1 MNRPIYKQSKAICLS
16 WDLLSNA
23 IAEEVENILD
33 HDIDGCANMDA
44 EDYWAFKFAGQ
55 GILFREFALIC
66 EDLRVS
72 EDDIAKHL
80 PPVAEHGPCVQDL
93 SMEICNLLLL
103 RRLGYQWEYQYLNE
117 ESFWVLGDVTEVAHN
132 E

>member
-1 MNRPIYKQSKAICLS
+1 MYRPIYKQSKAICLS

-33 HDIDGCANMDA
+33 HDIDGHANMDA

-55 GILFREFALIC
+55 GIPFREFALIC

-80 PPVAEHGPCVQDL
+80 PPVAERGPCVRDL